1 MEMILKPQDIF
12 VMLKIVSLG
21 QQEWTYN
28 ALAIDLEMS
37 PSEVHAAIKRARGS
51 SLAIELEKGIE
62 VNLSC
67 LKEFIIHG
75 LKYVFVPD
83 RGGISRGMPT
93 GYAAPPL
100 KGLFV
105 PSDELPPVWPD
116 PMGEMRGESFSP
128 LYKSAP
134 NAARKDQKLY
144 ELLVLVDAIR
154 DGRARE
160 RDIAVRELKLRL
172 K

>member
-1 MEMILKPQDIF
+1 MILKPQDVF

-37 PSEVHAAIKRARGS
+37 PSEVHAAVKRARIA
-51 SLAIELEKGIE
+51 SLAIEFENQIQP
-62 VNLSC
+62 NLTC

-93 GYAAPPL
+93 GHAAHPL

-116 PMGEMRGESFSP
+116 SMGEIRGESFSP

-134 NAARKDQKLY
+134 KAARKDQKLY

-160 RDIAVRELKLRL
+160 RDIGIRELKLRL